1 MTHNQ
6 QEVMIKKGIETS
18 KFVKQAM
25 LGWQDA
31 QIVPWLNY
39 QTAYSVFWTEIFI
52 SNPKA
57 NIQLELVFQNTN
69 SRRTLGWKNAVGG
82 PRKHSEK
89 SSNLNFFP
97 AHQRKLW
104 YWG

>member
-31 QIVPWLNY
+31 QIVP
-39 QTAYSVFWTEIFI
+39 
-52 SNPKA
+52 
-57 NIQLELVFQNTN
+57 
-69 SRRTLGWKNAVGG
+69 
-82 PRKHSEK
+82 
-89 SSNLNFFP
+89 
-97 AHQRKLW
+97 
-104 YWG
+104 